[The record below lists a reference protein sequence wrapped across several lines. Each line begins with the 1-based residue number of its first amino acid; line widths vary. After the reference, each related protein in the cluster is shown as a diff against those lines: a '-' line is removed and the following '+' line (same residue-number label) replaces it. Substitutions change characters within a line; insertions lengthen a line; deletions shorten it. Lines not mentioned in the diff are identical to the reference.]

1 MYGGA
6 KTGVSTDAAVKYF
19 TGAGA
24 TASKITMG
32 MPLYGRAFEQTNG
45 IGQPFTGV
53 RTKSTIDVYLV
64 S

>member
-1 MYGGA
+1 M
-6 KTGVSTDAAVKYF
+6 STDAAVKYF

-53 RTKSTIDVYLV
+53 RKKSTIDVYLV